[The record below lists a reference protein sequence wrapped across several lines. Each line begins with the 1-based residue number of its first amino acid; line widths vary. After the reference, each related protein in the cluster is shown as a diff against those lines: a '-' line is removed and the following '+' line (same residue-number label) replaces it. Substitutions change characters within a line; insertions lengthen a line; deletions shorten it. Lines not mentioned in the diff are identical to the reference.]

1 MLATDS
7 IHTIQLPKFTPKHP
21 SIAPPSPTEIT
32 TKWFASFQDVL
43 ANPATLATRL
53 PTILHTDCWWRDKL
67 GLSWDF
73 RTLRGID
80 AVRDYLLKYQ
90 PTLKLRPESLAKPG
104 TRFTPQIDVP
114 MEGLEWIEA
123 MFDWETTIGRGKGMI
138 RLAQREDGQWKGY
151 MVYTTLEEI
160 KGHEENIGHR
170 RPHGGRNSLTGGGN
184 WAERREREKEFLD
197 EEPTVICIGAGQAGL
212 NMAARFRAL
221 GVPCLVIDQNERIGD
236 NWRKRYRTLVTHDPA
251 QFTHMA
257 YLPFPSTWPTFTPKD
272 KLADWFESYASLL
285 ELNVWMRTT
294 IIESTYDDATHKWT
308 ATVIRRDADGNTST
322 RIMHPKHMIMCTGHS
337 GKPKVPNFANQ
348 AAFQGKLYHGSEHK
362 DASLMPAAELA
373 NKRVVVVG
381 TGNSGHDIAQNYHEA
396 GAASVTMLQRR
407 GTYVISALDGKGI
420 FMMHQG
426 LYDEDGPPTA
436 DADVY
441 GESLPNAVRFALNV
455 DFTKRVAAAEAPV
468 LAGLDAAGFA
478 RDAGPDGSGLM
489 RKYLTR
495 GGGYYI
501 DVGASQLIAD
511 GKIGVV
517 RSEGGISALTRTGLM
532 LADGANT
539 HVAADV
545 VVLATGYDDMKS
557 SVAEA
562 LGSAHAARCAD
573 VWDLDAEGEM
583 RCMWRPS
590 GHPGLWF
597 CGGNLAMCRIHS
609 RTLALQI
616 LACEVGLNR
625 QDEPC
630 RSMVQAA

>member
-7 IHTIQLPKFTPKHP
+7 IHTIQLPNFTPKHP
-21 SIAPPSPTEIT
+21 SIAPSSPTEVT
-32 TKWFASFQDVL
+32 TKWFAAFQDVL
-43 ANPATLATRL
+43 ANPATLGSRL
-53 PTILHTDCWWRDKL
+53 PTIFHPDCWWRDKL

-90 PTLKLRPESLAKPG
+90 PTLKLRPTSLAKPG
-104 TRFTPQIDVP
+104 TRYTPQIDVP

-123 MFDWETTIGRGKGMI
+123 MFDWETTIGRGKGII

-160 KGHEENIGHR
+160 KGHEEQIGHR
-170 RPHGGRNSLTGGGN
+170 RPHGGRNSLVGGGN
-184 WAERREREKEFLD
+184 WAERREREKEFVD

-212 NMAARFRAL
+212 NMAARFKAL
-221 GVPCLVIDQNERIGD
+221 GVPCLVIDQNDRIGD

-251 QFTHMA
+251 HFTHMA
-257 YLPFPSTWPTFTPKD
+257 YLPFPPTWPIFTPKD

-294 IIESTYDDATHKWT
+294 ITESSYDDATHKWT
-308 ATVIRRDADGNTST
+308 VTVVRRDAEGNTTT
-322 RIMHPKHMIMCTGHS
+322 RIMHPKHIIMCTGHS
-337 GKPKVPNFANQ
+337 GKPKVPNFPNQ

-362 DASLMPAAELA
+362 DASLIPASELA
-373 NKRVVVVG
+373 SKRIVVVG

-420 FMMHQG
+420 FMMHEG
-426 LYDEDGPPTA
+426 LYDEDGPPTQ

-441 GESLPNAVRFALNV
+441 GESLPNAVNFALNV
-455 DFTKRVAAAEAPV
+455 DFTRRVAKAEAAV
-468 LAGLDAAGFA
+468 LDGLDKAGFA

-501 DVGASQLIAD
+501 DVGASQLVAD
-511 GKIGVV
+511 GKIKVV
-517 RSEGGISALTRTGLM
+517 RSEGGIASFSPTGLV
-532 LADGANT
+532 LADGHDT
-539 HVAADV
+539 HLPADV
-545 VVLATGYDDMKS
+545 VVLATGYDNMKT
-557 SVAEA
+557 SVAKA
-562 LGSAHAARCAD
+562 LGEEHAARCAD
-573 VWDLDAEGEM
+573 VWDLDAEGEI
-583 RCMWRPS
+583 RTMWRPS